1 MAGVPVGREDSTMA
15 RPIQISVLGAGSWG
29 TVVASL
35 AAANASTLLWARRA
49 DTADEINREH
59 RNGKYLRDLPLHPAL
74 RATASLEEA
83 ASSCDVLVVGVPS
96 HGVRA
101 TLQAASPHLRP
112 WVPVVSLVK
121 GLEQGTH
128 LRMTE
133 VIAQELP
140 GHPAGLLAGPNI
152 AREILQGM
160 AAAAVIAM
168 PDTHV
173 SRALQPL
180 FSSRWFRVYTNEDV
194 VGCELGGPMKNVIA
208 IAAGMAEG
216 FGVGVN
222 TRATV
227 ITRGLAEL
235 TRFGVAF
242 GGRPETFAGLTGLG
256 DLMATCMSPLSR
268 NRQVGE
274 ALAKGRTTAEIVA
287 SMNMVAEGI
296 KTSAVVMELAAQR
309 ALEMPIAAEVDAV
322 IRGLRT
328 AERAFRGLRRVTPG
342 SESDAVA

>member
-1 MAGVPVGREDSTMA
+1 MA
-15 RPIQISVLGAGSWG
+15 RPIQIAVLGAGSWG
-29 TVVASL
+29 TTVASL
-35 AAANASTLLWARRA
+35 ASANASTLIWARRPE
-49 DTADEINREH
+49 TADEINRQH
-59 RNGKYLRDLPLHPAL
+59 RNSEYLGDLPLSPAL

-83 ASSCDVLVVGVPS
+83 VSSCDVLVIGVPS

-101 TLQAASPHLRP
+101 TVAAASRHIRP

-121 GLEQGTH
+121 GLEQKTH
-128 LRMTE
+128 LRMTQ
-133 VIAQELP
+133 VIAEELP

-160 AAAAVIAM
+160 AAATVIAM
-168 PDTHV
+168 PDLQV
-173 SRALQPL
+173 ARSLQPL
-180 FSSRWFRVYTNEDV
+180 FSSRWFRVYTNNDV
-194 VGCELGGPMKNVIA
+194 VGCELGGPLKNVIA
-208 IAAGMAEG
+208 IAAGMADG

-274 ALAKGRTTAEIVA
+274 RLAKGQTTAEIVA

-296 KTSAVVMELAAQR
+296 KASAVVMELAGQR
-309 ALEMPIAAEVDAV
+309 ALEMPISAEVDAV
-322 IRGLRT
+322 IRGEHT
-328 AERAFRGLRRVTPG
+328 ADRAFRGLRRVAPG
-342 SESDAVA
+342 SESDAAA